1 MNNLDKLDS
10 FSDEIMKNS
19 FVAKLFSIM
28 RARVNLAPTGI
39 IPYLL
44 IISIYFLLIC
54 LCLPYFAEDRTGIGL
69 IILLTFFLFLLNLF
83 SNKSLVVQFNS
94 IDFLIL
100 VFILISAMSTFSSY
114 FLKESLLGFIK
125 YLLYFLLYFVI
136 KITMMNRASLVSIM
150 RARASLA
157 PTYLFIF
164 LCVGASI
171 ISAIGIWQYISGV
184 EPLATWE
191 DPNIENIHTRVYSTL
206 GNPNLLAGYL
216 LLMLP
221 VSIFLPVHL
230 KPKLLILAGSVI
242 MFCCLILTGS
252 RGGYIGLIT
261 ISLFLF
267 IIFLV
272 RQKRLK
278 SIFFY
283 LILFILLILA
293 LTFMFPIFAERI
305 STIFTFR
312 EHSSNNFRIN
322 VWSSCLEMLK
332 DNFLTGI
339 GPGNSTFREVY
350 GLYMKN
356 NFDALSA
363 YDIFLEIGI
372 ETGILGCIAFI
383 LIFVVS
389 LLKLHYLFWQKGNLF
404 ALGIFLSLVG
414 VLIHGMT
421 DTVFFRPQIFIPFWF
436 LIAYIA
442 KLDIEEKER
451 QV

>member
-136 KITMMNRASLVSIM
+136 KITMMNRAS
-150 RARASLA
+150 ASLA
-157 PTYLFIF
+157 PTNLFIF

-221 VSIFLPVHL
+221 VSVFLPVNL
-230 KPKLLILAGSVI
+230 KQKLLILAGSVI

-293 LTFMFPIFAERI
+293 LTFMFPIFTERI

-363 YDIFLEIGI
+363 YNIFLEIGI

-383 LIFVVS
+383 LIFVLS

-436 LIAYIA
+436 LIASIA
-442 KLDIEEKER
+442 KLDMEEKER